1 MAISKIK
8 SDSIDTVATTKLT
21 GTVTDAQIAAVAA
34 TKLTGSIADARIPA
48 SAVTQHASDYIDWQA
63 VVTAATLTAVAGRG
77 YLVNTTSNAC
87 TVTFPAAA
95 SAGDTIKLVDYL
107 RTWGTNAVTI
117 NQNSLKFQGWATPN
131 PVFDTDG
138 QAVTFTYVDATQGW
152 LVLVDDDV
160 PYLTAQSIQATGG
173 TLATYTYDSVDY
185 KVHKITSS
193 GSTNFVIAAVPSGKT
208 IDVLVVAGGGGG
220 SPGVHSAANGGG
232 GGAGGL
238 RWFTAQTPTA
248 STYTAIVGAGGAGA
262 NAAQS
267 ASGTDSSFI
276 GTGISITANG
286 GGAGGYNNAN
296 NALTGGSGGGSSGTN
311 AGAAGNEGSFTPVE
325 GYGGGTSNTGSA
337 GGGGGGSGGVGS
349 ANVGE
354 PGTTAHGGVG
364 EDNFLNQ
371 SSAAFTVAATKA
383 LLDAVSLGE
392 VSGSSRYIAGGGGGG
407 GAGLTNGGLGGGGDG
422 QASFGTGTAGT
433 VNTGSGGGGGAH
445 SATNNTSGSGGS
457 GVILVRYLA

>member
-1 MAISKIK
+1 MGETILYPTLDDGI
-8 SDSIDTVATTKLT
+8 
-21 GTVTDAQIAAVAA
+21 VTDAKLAGTLNLSSKTVTLPAA
-34 TKLTGSIADARIPA
+34 S
-48 SAVTQHASDYIDWQA
+48 VTAHASDYIAWQA

-77 YLVNTTSNAC
+77 YPINTTSNAC
-87 TVTFPAAA
+87 TVTLPASA
-95 SAGDTIKLVDYL
+95 SAGDTIKFVDYL

-117 NQNSLKFQGWATPN
+117 NQNSLKFQGNTTPN
-131 PVFDTDG
+131 PVFDTNG

-152 LVLVDDDV
+152 LPLVDDDV

-173 TLATYTYDSVDY
+173 TIVTYTYDSVDY

-193 GSTNFVIAAVPSGKT
+193 GATNFVVASVPSGKT
-208 IDVLVVAGGGGG
+208 IDVLVIAGGGGG
-220 SPGVHSAANGGG
+220 SPGVTAAANGGG

-248 STYTAIVGAGGAGA
+248 STYAATVGAGGAGA

-286 GGAGGYNNAN
+286 GGGGGYNNVN
-296 NALTGGSGGGSSGTN
+296 NALTGGSGGGSSGTP

-325 GYGGGTSNTGSA
+325 GYAGGTSSTGSA
-337 GGGGGGSGGVGS
+337 GGGGGGSGGVGT

-354 PGTTAHGGVG
+354 PGNTAHGGVG

-371 SSAAFTVAATKA
+371 SSTDFTVAATKA

-392 VSGSSRYIAGGGGGG
+392 VSGSSRHIAAGGGGGG
-407 GAGLTNGGLGGGGDG
+407 QGLTNGGLGGGGDG
-422 QASFGTGTAGT
+422 TAGNYAGGAGT
-433 VNTGSGGGGGAH
+433 VNTGSGGGGGWH
-445 SATNNTSGSGGS
+445 SVNNNSAASGGS